1 MCTCMSR
8 WLPARILYSVG
19 LASASS
25 VGTCPLYIRNG
36 VDKFLLV
43 SKDFPVCRGMST
55 TKHRGETQENFHQE
69 NQQILG
75 STSIKSDKEDARK
88 DDDYKREHASTL
100 KSVMDKQEKDS
111 NGKRTRELLSP
122 LRPLPKKKAKAG
134 HTSQKTFQKTTSL
147 DFIPLPQSPPRE
159 KDELEDFF
167 VIDVEPSANFPPTVK
182 ATSTHLPV
190 PSTSSSTI
198 IKQEK
203 VVKSKGH
210 ECVSGLTPD
219 NVAPYPRK
227 KDTSSLFQCEAG
239 PSKQVVPKFSEIV
252 KSKRKEYIQRKHEI
266 GDIQILYEGPR
277 EKQKGQTVMCKT
289 KDLDK
294 GSKELLSAERSLIPN
309 QQFRNCHVGT
319 KRELKDNPINV
330 VQDEIDSYVNDC
342 HKERK
347 EKNSLRSQSRE
358 TSPDVQKVNVIDPDV
373 VEIADV
379 TPSSSK
385 NVDFEV
391 IDVLDSEDDNHE
403 SMSEDEGQVMDVSS
417 SDFISLQKLRVADLH
432 NTNIEI
438 DDATWNLRKKLEDL
452 RKWDMTGLGQE
463 VLLGRGCRSDD
474 TIFTVMS
481 YNVLAQSLLTDQ
493 MALYRSC
500 KSEHLAWQYRWA
512 LLQHEI
518 TDLDPDIL
526 MLQEVQSSHYHTY
539 YLPWLTFRGYEGF
552 YKKRTGTKADGCA
565 IFYKTNTFSLIEHCS
580 VEYRQPSAFNVLDR
594 DNVGLIVK
602 LAPVKRPHGTP
613 LCVATTHLL
622 YNPRRYDVKLAQAV
636 LLLSEIDRL
645 CFEREL
651 GNRTQYCPVIISGDF
666 NADPHT
672 ALIDFFKKGRLHYEG
687 LASKS
692 LARHGAL
699 GKSLGA
705 ELIPSSLG
713 ITNQCQHSVLAQ
725 SRFLDQN
732 IGPLFSLSDKRQL
745 EQSLI
750 HLHHSD
756 RNTKVNDSK
765 AKVVTGPQPSGWFTH
780 GLNLNSVYSNRLS
793 RLGGAPE
800 VTTKHDRG
808 WTTVDYIFYSRIYS
822 DSFARPIEGNLK
834 LLARYGLLSGSEA
847 QQFSPLPSSVC
858 PSDHFP
864 LAAQFLLRK

>member
-1 MCTCMSR
+1 MRR

-55 TKHRGETQENFHQE
+55 TKHCGETQKNNHQE
-69 NQQILG
+69 DQQILG
-75 STSIKSDKEDARK
+75 STSIKSDEKDARK
-88 DDDYKREHASTL
+88 DDAYKREDAGTL
-100 KSVMDKQEKDS
+100 KSIMDKQDKDS

-122 LRPLPKKKAKAG
+122 LRPLPKKKVKAG
-134 HTSQKTFQKTTSL
+134 HTSQKTFLKTASL
-147 DFIPLPQSPPRE
+147 DFIPLPQSPQRE

-167 VIDVEPSANFPPTVK
+167 VIDVEPSDNFPPTVK
-182 ATSTHLPV
+182 ATSTHSPV

-198 IKQEK
+198 TKREK
-203 VVKSKGH
+203 VVESKGH
-210 ECVSGLTPD
+210 EYVSGFTPD
-219 NVAPYPRK
+219 TFAPNLRK
-227 KDTSSLFQCEAG
+227 NDPSSLSQCEAG
-239 PSKQVVPKFSEIV
+239 PSSKQDVPKFSEIV
-252 KSKRKEYIQRKHEI
+252 KIKRKEYVQKKHDEI
-266 GDIQILYEGPR
+266 GDIQILYESPR
-277 EKQKGQTVMCKT
+277 EKLKGQSVMCIA

-294 GSKELLSAERSLIPN
+294 GNKELLSAERSLIPN
-309 QQFRNCHVGT
+309 QQLRNCHVGT
-319 KRELKDNPINV
+319 KHGLKASSINID
-330 VQDEIDSYVNDC
+330 QDEIVSYEKDS

-347 EKNSLRSQSRE
+347 KGKKSLRSQSRE

-391 IDVLDSEDDNHE
+391 IDVLDSEEDNDQ
-403 SMSEDEGQVMDVSS
+403 SMSDDEGQVMDVSS

-438 DDATWNLRKKLEDL
+438 DDATLTLRKKLEDL

-493 MALYRSC
+493 MSLYSSC
-500 KSEHLAWQYRWA
+500 KHEHLAWQYRWA

-565 IFYKTNTFSLIEHCS
+565 IFYKTSTFTLIEHCS
-580 VEYRQPSAFNVLDR
+580 VEYRQPSAINVLDR

-666 NADPHT
+666 NAEPHT

-750 HLHHSD
+750 HLYHSD
-756 RNTKVNDSK
+756 RNTKVNNSK
-765 AKVVTGPQPSGWFTH
+765 AKVVPGPQPSGWFTH

>member
-1 MCTCMSR
+1 MRR
-8 WLPARILYSVG
+8 WLPARILYSAG

-43 SKDFPVCRGMST
+43 SKDFPVRRGMST
-55 TKHRGETQENFHQE
+55 TKHSGETQENFHQE
-69 NQQILG
+69 GQQILE
-75 STSIKSDKEDARK
+75 SATVKTNKKDARK
-88 DDDYKREHASTL
+88 TDDHKKEPAVSV
-100 KSVMDKQEKDS
+100 KSVMDNQDLDS

-134 HTSQKTFQKTTSL
+134 HAGPKTQLQNASL
-147 DFIPLPQSPPRE
+147 DFIPLPKSPQRE

-167 VIDVEPSANFPPTVK
+167 VIDVLPSDIFPPTVK
-182 ATSTHLPV
+182 ATSTHSSV
-190 PSTSSSTI
+190 PSASSSTTNEQKI
-198 IKQEK
+198 VE
-203 VVKSKGH
+203 SKGH
-210 ECVSGLTPD
+210 VCDSDFNID
-219 NVAPYPRK
+219 NRAPHFRK
-227 KDTSSLFQCEAG
+227 EPLSPVQCEAG
-239 PSKQVVPKFSEIV
+239 PSCKQDIPKFSEIV
-252 KSKRKEYIQRKHEI
+252 KGKGKDMKRKLDKT
-266 GDIQILYEGPR
+266 GDIQILYEGPC
-277 EKQKGQTVMCKT
+277 EKQKGQTVKCMA

-294 GSKELLSAERSLIPN
+294 GCKELLSAERSLIPS
-309 QQFRNCHVGT
+309 QQLRNCHGST
-319 KRELKDNPINV
+319 KHGLKANLS
-330 VQDEIDSYVNDC
+330 QDEINTRRKDK
-342 HKERK
+342 HTERDK
-347 EKNSLRSQSRE
+347 GTKLLRNKIRA
-358 TSPDVQKVNVIDPDV
+358 TSPDIQKVNVIDPDV

-379 TPSSSK
+379 TPSGSK

-391 IDVLDSEDDNHE
+391 IDILDSEDDNE
-403 SMSEDEGQVMDVSS
+403 KSMSGDEEELMDVST
-417 SDFISLQKLRVADLH
+417 SDFVSLQKLRVADLY
-432 NTNIEI
+432 NSNIEI
-438 DDATWNLRKKLEDL
+438 DDATWKLRKKLENL
-452 RKWDMTGLGQE
+452 RNWDMTGLGQE
-463 VLLGRGCRSDD
+463 VLLGRGCRSGD

-481 YNVLAQSLLTDQ
+481 YNVLAQSLLTDN
-493 MALYRSC
+493 MTLYNSC
-500 KSEHLAWQYRWA
+500 KQEHLTWQYRWA

-518 TDLDPDIL
+518 SDLDPDIL

-552 YKKRTGTKADGCA
+552 FKKRTGTKADGCA

-580 VEYRQPSAFNVLDR
+580 VEYRQPSAQNVLDR

-602 LAPVKRPHGTP
+602 LAPVKRPNSTP

-645 CFEREL
+645 CFEREI

-666 NADPHT
+666 NAEPHT
-672 ALIDFFKKGRLHYEG
+672 ALIEFFKKGRLHYEG

-692 LARHGAL
+692 LARHGAF
-699 GKSLGA
+699 GSSLGA

-713 ITNQCQHSVLAQ
+713 ITNQCQHSVLAH

-732 IGPLFSLSDKRQL
+732 MGPIFSLSDKRQL

-750 HLHHSD
+750 HLYHSD
-756 RNTKVNDSK
+756 RNMK
-765 AKVVTGPQPSGWFTH
+765 AKEPRANIVPAPQPSGWFTH

-808 WTTVDYIFYSRIYS
+808 WTSVDYIFYSRVYS
-822 DSFARPIEGNLK
+822 DSYARPIEGNLK
-834 LLARYGLLSGSEA
+834 LLARYGLLSGPEA